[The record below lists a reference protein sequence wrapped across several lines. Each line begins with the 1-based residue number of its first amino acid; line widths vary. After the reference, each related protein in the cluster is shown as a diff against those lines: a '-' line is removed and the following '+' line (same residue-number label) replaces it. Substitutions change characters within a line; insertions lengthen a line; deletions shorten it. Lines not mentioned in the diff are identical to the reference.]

1 MSEIDDSARDAE
13 ARRLLAEIPGPSHG
27 ASARVAAR
35 LERTLAAP
43 APRSRLP
50 MLAAAAAPLALAAAA
65 VLYLGVPSE
74 TPPMRGPIASEATW
88 GVGNLSSVHLTYRG
102 VGEVAGPDNAPEI
115 QWQRGVIHVEVQ
127 PEKGIDL
134 RVRTREAEV
143 RVVGTGF
150 TVRRDAL
157 GTEVDVRHG
166 KVETTCEGES
176 PVLLA
181 AGESRVCLPR
191 SAAGLLGR
199 AHALADSGGTAAA
212 TIEALDL
219 GLALATPGEP
229 VRDELLALKIDVLRR
244 DGQAATALDAA
255 REVVT
260 AGSGLRRDE
269 VLRIAAGIALDQG
282 GCASSAP
289 WLLEVSG
296 GPEACGGTTP

>member
-13 ARRLLAEIPGPSHG
+13 ARRLLAAIPGPTHG

-35 LERTLAAP
+35 LERTLASP
-43 APRSRLP
+43 APRARAP
-50 MLAAAAAPLALAAAA
+50 MLVASGAVLALAAAA
-65 VLYLGVPSE
+65 LLYVSVPSQA
-74 TPPMRGPIASEATW
+74 PPVRGPIASETTW
-88 GVGNLSSVHLTYRG
+88 GVGTLPSVDLTYRG
-102 VGEVAGPDNAPEI
+102 VGEVAGTDKAPEI
-115 QWQRGVIHVEVQ
+115 QWQRGTIHVEVQ
-127 PEKGIDL
+127 PAQGIDL

-150 TVRRDAL
+150 TVSRDAL
-157 GTEVDVRHG
+157 GTKVDVRHG
-166 KVETTCEGES
+166 KVETTCEGEL
-176 PVLLA
+176 PVLLG

-199 AHALADSGGTAAA
+199 AHALADGSATPAAV
-212 TIEALDL
+212 IEALDL
-219 GLALATPGEP
+219 GLSLSTAGEP

-260 AGSGLRRDE
+260 AGAGLRRDE
-269 VLRIAAGIALDQG
+269 VLQIAAAIAADQG

-296 GPEACGGTTP
+296 GPQACGDTTP